1 MNFAIK
7 GVKWERGNFPSNPI
21 EVAERRP
28 KVAHGETMG
37 INAQTNKA
45 PDGAK
50 EISIGDFL
58 PPLPGLG
65 FHLATKPTVSPW
77 ATFCRASGAE
87 AGRF

>member
-1 MNFAIK
+1 MRDFLGK
-7 GVKWERGNFPSNPI
+7 PF

-28 KVAHGETMG
+28 KIAHGETVG

-50 EISIGDFL
+50 DISVGDFL
-58 PPLPGLG
+58 PPHSGLEFFLDG
-65 FHLATKPTVSPW
+65 RPTVSPW
-77 ATFCRASGAE
+77 AAFCRAAGAG